1 MTVSLAKC
9 FFSSYSPLNIK
20 LCLFSGVLLFTCQT
34 RNMENKFDANNFETI
49 TINFDGNVAW
59 ITLNRPE
66 VLNAFNLQMQKE
78 IRSTWRAFREM
89 DDVHA
94 VVLSGTGEKS
104 FSVGIDR
111 GDDMSA
117 LEDKENLYGTSNNY
131 MYDDPGDDLGPK
143 SCDLW
148 KPVICA
154 VNGMC
159 CGGAFYFLAECDI
172 IIAAEHATF
181 FDPHV
186 TYGMPAVY
194 EPMKMAQRMPLG
206 EILRMTLLGNHE
218 RLSANTAKQIGLVSE
233 VVPIEALNERAS
245 WISTAIASQPP
256 VAVQASLRAIWA
268 ANDLGRLDALS
279 QAPSILSTGMSKKA
293 MAEGQSFFESGQ
305 RIDYQTR

>member
-1 MTVSLAKC
+1 MVT
-9 FFSSYSPLNIK
+9 N
-20 LCLFSGVLLFTCQT
+20 
-34 RNMENKFDANNFETI
+34 FDPDEFNTI
-49 TINFDGNVAW
+49 SITFDGNVAW
-59 ITLNRPE
+59 VTLDRPE
-66 VLNAFNLQMQKE
+66 VLNAFNQTMQEE
-78 IRSTWRAFREM
+78 IRATWQAFREM

-94 VVLSGTGEKS
+94 IVLTGAGEKS

-117 LEDKENLYGTSNNY
+117 LDDNENLYGTSNNY

-172 IIAAEHATF
+172 IIAADHATF

-218 RLSANTAKQIGLVSE
+218 RLSATTAKQIGLVSE
-233 VVPIEALNERAS
+233 VVPIETLHERAS
-245 WISTAIASQPP
+245 WISSTIASQPT
-256 VAVQASLRAIWA
+256 VAVQASLRSIWA
-268 ANDLGRLDALS
+268 ANDLGRLNALS
-279 QAPSILSTGMSKKA
+279 LAPSLLTTGMSKKA
-293 MAEGQSFFESGQ
+293 MAEGQALFESGD
-305 RIDYQTR
+305 RINHQIR

>member
-1 MTVSLAKC
+1 MGTS
-9 FFSSYSPLNIK
+9 
-20 LCLFSGVLLFTCQT
+20 
-34 RNMENKFDANNFETI
+34 FDPNEFETI
-49 TINFDGNVAW
+49 AIDFDGNVAW
-59 ITLNRPE
+59 VTLNRPD
-66 VLNAFNLQMQKE
+66 VLNAFNSLMQKE
-78 IRSTWRAFREM
+78 IRETWRAFREI
-89 DDVHA
+89 DEVHA
-94 VVLSGTGEKS
+94 VVLTGSGGKS
-104 FSVGIDR
+104 FCVGIDR
-111 GDDMSA
+111 DGDMSA
-117 LEDKENLYGTSNNY
+117 LDESENLYGTSNNF

-159 CGGAFYFLAECDI
+159 CGGAFYFLAESDI

-218 RLSANTAKQIGLVSE
+218 RLSAETAKRIGLVSE
-233 VVPIEALNERAS
+233 IVPMDDLRNRAS
-245 WISTAIASQPP
+245 WISSAIASQPTI
-256 VAVQASLRAIWA
+256 AVQASLRAIWA

-279 QAPSILSTGMSKKA
+279 HAPSLLSTGMSKKA
-293 MAEGQSFFESGQ
+293 MAEGQALFESGE
-305 RIDYQTR
+305 RIEHQTR

>member
-1 MTVSLAKC
+1 MATN
-9 FFSSYSPLNIK
+9 FDPD
-20 LCLFSGVLLFTCQT
+20 
-34 RNMENKFDANNFETI
+34 KFDTI
-49 TINFDGNVAW
+49 TITFNGNVAW
-59 ITLNRPE
+59 VTLDRPE
-66 VLNAFNLQMQKE
+66 VLNAFNQTMQEE
-78 IRSTWRAFREM
+78 IRATWHAFREM

-94 VVLSGTGEKS
+94 VVLTGEGEKS

-117 LEDKENLYGTSNNY
+117 LDDNENLYGTSNNY

-172 IIAAEHATF
+172 IIAADHATF

-206 EILRMTLLGNHE
+206 EILRMTLMGNHE
-218 RLSANTAKQIGLVSE
+218 RLSATTAKQIGLVSE
-233 VVPIEALNERAS
+233 VVPMETLHERAS
-245 WISTAIASQPP
+245 WISSTIASQPT
-256 VAVQASLRAIWA
+256 VAVQASLRSIWA
-268 ANDLGRLDALS
+268 ANDLGRLNALS
-279 QAPSILSTGMSKKA
+279 LAPSLLTTGMSKKA
-293 MAEGQSFFESGQ
+293 MAEGQALFESGD
-305 RIDYQTR
+305 RINHQTR

>member
-1 MTVSLAKC
+1 MATNFDPDKFDTIS
-9 FFSSYSPLNIK
+9 I
-20 LCLFSGVLLFTCQT
+20 T
-34 RNMENKFDANNFETI
+34 FDAN
-49 TINFDGNVAW
+49 VAW
-59 ITLNRPE
+59 VTLDRPE
-66 VLNAFNLQMQKE
+66 VLNAFNQTMQEE
-78 IRSTWRAFREM
+78 IRATWRAFREM

-94 VVLSGTGEKS
+94 IVLTGAGEKS

-117 LEDKENLYGTSNNY
+117 LDDKENLYGTSNNY

-172 IIAAEHATF
+172 IIAADHATF

-218 RLSANTAKQIGLVSE
+218 RLSATTAKQIGLVSE
-233 VVPIEALNERAS
+233 VVPIETLHERAS
-245 WISTAIASQPP
+245 WISSTIASQPT
-256 VAVQASLRAIWA
+256 VAVQASLRSIWA
-268 ANDLGRLDALS
+268 ANDLGRLNALS
-279 QAPSILSTGMSKKA
+279 LAPSLLTTGMSKKA
-293 MAEGQSFFESGQ
+293 MAEGQALFESGD
-305 RIDYQTR
+305 RINHQTR

>member
-1 MTVSLAKC
+1 MG
-9 FFSSYSPLNIK
+9 N
-20 LCLFSGVLLFTCQT
+20 
-34 RNMENKFDANNFETI
+34 NFDPNNFETI
-49 TINFDGNVAW
+49 TVSFDSNVAW
-59 ITLNRPE
+59 VTLNRPE
-66 VLNAFNLQMQKE
+66 VLNAFNDQMQAE
-78 IRSTWRAFREM
+78 IRTTWVAFREM

-94 VVLSGTGEKS
+94 VVLTGAGEKS

-111 GDDMSA
+111 DGDMSA
-117 LEDKENLYGTSNNY
+117 LEDNENLYGTSNNY
-131 MYDDPGDDLGPK
+131 MYDDPGNDLGPK

-186 TYGMPAVY
+186 TYGMPAVF
-194 EPMKMAQRMPLG
+194 EPIKMTQRMPLG

-218 RLSANTAKQIGLVSE
+218 RLSAVTAKQIGLVSE
-233 VVPIEALNERAS
+233 VVPIAGLNERAS

-256 VAVQASLRAIWA
+256 VAVQASLRAIWT
-268 ANDLGRLDALS
+268 ANDMGRLNALS
-279 QAPSILSTGMSKKA
+279 QAPSILSTGMSKSA
-293 MAEGQSFFESGQ
+293 MAEGQLLFDSGQ

>member
-1 MTVSLAKC
+1 MGT
-9 FFSSYSPLNIK
+9 
-20 LCLFSGVLLFTCQT
+20 LFDP
-34 RNMENKFDANNFETI
+34 NEFETI
-49 TINFDGNVAW
+49 AIDFDGNVAW
-59 ITLNRPE
+59 VTLNRPD
-66 VLNAFNLQMQKE
+66 VLNAFNSLMQKE
-78 IRSTWRAFREM
+78 IRETWRAFREM
-89 DDVHA
+89 DEVHA
-94 VVLSGTGEKS
+94 VVLTGSGGKS
-104 FSVGIDR
+104 FCVGIDR
-111 GDDMSA
+111 DGDMSA
-117 LEDKENLYGTSNNY
+117 LDDSENLYGTSNNF

-159 CGGAFYFLAECDI
+159 CGGAFYFLAESDI

-218 RLSANTAKQIGLVSE
+218 RLSAETAKRIGLVSE
-233 VVPIEALNERAS
+233 IVPMDDLRNRAS
-245 WISTAIASQPP
+245 WISSAIASQPTI
-256 VAVQASLRAIWA
+256 AVQASLRAIWA

-279 QAPSILSTGMSKKA
+279 HAPSLLSTGMSKKA
-293 MAEGQSFFESGQ
+293 MAEGQALFESGE
-305 RIDYQTR
+305 RIDHQTR

>member
-1 MTVSLAKC
+1 MAT
-9 FFSSYSPLNIK
+9 N
-20 LCLFSGVLLFTCQT
+20 
-34 RNMENKFDANNFETI
+34 FDPDNFDTI
-49 TINFDGNVAW
+49 TITFNGNVAW
-59 ITLNRPE
+59 VTLDRPE
-66 VLNAFNLQMQKE
+66 VLNAFNQTMQEE
-78 IRSTWRAFREM
+78 IRATWHAFREM

-94 VVLSGTGEKS
+94 VVLTGEGEKS

-117 LEDKENLYGTSNNY
+117 LDDNENLYGTSNNY

-172 IIAAEHATF
+172 IIAADHATF

-206 EILRMTLLGNHE
+206 EILRMTLMGNHE
-218 RLSANTAKQIGLVSE
+218 RLSATTAKQIGLVSE
-233 VVPIEALNERAS
+233 VVPIENLHERAS
-245 WISTAIASQPP
+245 WISSTIASQPT
-256 VAVQASLRAIWA
+256 VAVQASLRSIWA
-268 ANDLGRLDALS
+268 ANDLGRLNALS
-279 QAPSILSTGMSKKA
+279 LAPSLLTTGMSKKA
-293 MAEGQSFFESGQ
+293 MAEGQALFESGD
-305 RIDYQTR
+305 RINHQTR